1 MKTSTRILLGLA
13 LGLLSAALLVF
24 AFQPYSLWPL
34 AFVAYVP
41 MLVAE
46 QRILPLRWSGWGRGI
61 GIGIFL
67 AVFLTSLFGMNKIA
81 GIFLGVA
88 VLIALI
94 SILTAPKLRA
104 FHERTGFRWFILQGA
119 IEATGIEMI
128 RSFIP
133 PVRTHAF
140 FAQTMYDQPW
150 MLQGISVFS
159 IYGLTLVIILVNFA
173 IAMGVMLALDNKL
186 RFDKQPA
193 LDRPTS
199 LRWMTFV
206 ASVFVLWA
214 GYGFLTLSSAPTDSP
229 TVRVAAIQ
237 HGFTAPGHQDPDTQ
251 LERLAVLS
259 EQTRL
264 AAEQGARFIV
274 WPELSFGFDPQV
286 EHTAELQALAAETN
300 AYILIGYG
308 VVTPADEWRNEAV
321 MLTPSG
327 EFAFVYGKNYPSEP
341 GEPPTVTRGSYPV
354 LKTEI
359 GVLSTII
366 CNDVNFTVTTRTLAR
381 NGAQIIAEP
390 TFETSMPGLGWE
402 ERTQTV
408 LRAVENHV
416 SVVKAEAAGISM
428 IIDPYGRIV
437 AQNNLPAGVAN
448 ALVADVPLGASAT
461 PYTSLGDWMGWVGL
475 VGMVAFSVVTG
486 RKPKA
491 A

>member
-1 MKTSTRILLGLA
+1 MKTSTRILLGFG
-13 LGLLSAALLVF
+13 LGLLSAVLYIF
-24 AFQPYSLWPL
+24 AFQPYSVWPL
-34 AFVAYVP
+34 AFIAYVP

-67 AVFLTSLFGMNKIA
+67 AVFLTSLFGMNKMA
-81 GIFLGVA
+81 GIFFGVA
-88 VLIALI
+88 ILIALI

-104 FHERTGFRWFILQGA
+104 FHERTGFRWFILQGG
-119 IEATGIEMI
+119 IEAAGIEMI

-133 PVRTHAF
+133 AIRTHAF
-140 FAQTMYDQPW
+140 FAQTMYAQPW

-159 IYGLTLVIILVNFA
+159 IYGLTLVILLVNFA
-173 IAMGVMLALDNKL
+173 ITMGFLIAFDNKL
-186 RFDKQPA
+186 RFDGQPA
-193 LDRPTS
+193 LNRNLN
-199 LRWMTFV
+199 LRWMTAAAAIFL
-206 ASVFVLWA
+206 LWA
-214 GYGFLTLSSAPTDSP
+214 GYGFLTLSNAPADAQ

-237 HGFTAPGHQDPDTQ
+237 HGFPKPGHQDPDTQ

-264 AAEQGARFIV
+264 AAGQGARFIV
-274 WPELSFGFDPQV
+274 WPELSLGFDPQV

-359 GVLSTII
+359 GNLSTII
-366 CNDVNFTVTTRTLAR
+366 CNDVNFTITTRTLTQ

-390 TFETSMPGLGWE
+390 TFEIGAPGLGWE

-416 SVVKAEAAGISM
+416 SVVKAEAAGINM
-428 IIDPYGRIV
+428 IVDPYGRIV
-437 AQNNLPAGVAN
+437 AHEVVPAGTAH
-448 ALVADVPLGASAT
+448 ALIADVPLGASAT

-475 VGMVAFSVVTG
+475 VGMIVFSVMTG

-491 A
+491 G